1 MIEFTMAAHVSAE
14 DVSTRFLVL
23 KKHSDIRIRAR
34 FKRMRIKTMRS
45 KSITAAVVILFAL
58 LVAGCSPKSE
68 STSVEAK
75 ANAASAEEK
84 PNLPPSNPFLM
95 SDSIYPMIHWN
106 SAATDVTTVPAWV
119 GNHVVKPEQVQWLPM
134 QPSSIGAAHY
144 PYPDGEQAMIL
155 SGNNTVSKVRITE
168 GAFELIDRVTIPGYG
183 EQDATEDEIRN
194 LAQAIEVG
202 GTKES
207 AYLPPLQAYNSKHQV
222 SGENLAFGVYTL
234 LDHDGNYYAG
244 WGTTVFKVA
253 DEKPGDVRSK
263 MKIAKSYDLKDGLRP
278 EDAAKISRLL
288 GLAMTYD
295 GHIVVAMPGIIAVLD
310 RDLNNMQYILLE
322 GEAIDNGVTVGEG
335 GGIYVVT
342 SKYMRRLVWDGSNL
356 SDREADGAWKSE
368 YDYVPNPRAFSRGA
382 GNTPTLMGFGPD
394 EQHLVIIAD
403 AGDPVKI
410 VAFWR
415 DEIPTDFKQ
424 HPNTQSRRIA
434 GELPLS
440 IKVPATIEWSPHVYG
455 YGTMMFAS
463 AWPNPVNDADGKL
476 DLYSTVMSAGVSRA
490 APRGSEKFIWDPK
503 TYSFKSAWT
512 TDYGMQWALHP
523 ISMATNTVHLAELK
537 DGVYGLIAIDWTTGK
552 EVGRTTLGKSPI
564 FNTMGGFF
572 IPLENGDIYVT
583 GVFGPVRI
591 SKDR

>member
-1 MIEFTMAAHVSAE
+1 
-14 DVSTRFLVL
+14 
-23 KKHSDIRIRAR
+23 
-34 FKRMRIKTMRS
+34 MRS

-144 PYPDGEQAMIL
+144 PYADGEQAMIL

-194 LAQAIEVG
+194 LARAIEVG

-263 MKIAKSYDLKDGLRP
+263 MKIAKSYDLKGGRRP
-278 EDAAKISRLL
+278 DDAEKISRLL

-335 GGIYVVT
+335 GGIYVAT
-342 SKYMRRLVWDGSNL
+342 SKYMRRLVWDGSKL